1 MNRHSTSESIKAT
14 LKKLRERIPGMHI
27 RTTFIVGFPGET
39 DEDYNELADFIEE
52 QKFDRLGVFAYSRE
66 EGTPAAE
73 MPDQVDED
81 IKEHRRDEIMAIQ
94 REISLAG
101 NIAKV
106 GRTLR
111 VLVEEHC
118 EDGTYMGRTE
128 YDAPDIDD
136 GVIFTSDAEL
146 EPGTFV
152 NVEITDAFDYD
163 LTGKAVI

>member
-1 MNRHSTSESIKAT
+1 
-14 LKKLRERIPGMHI
+14 
-27 RTTFIVGFPGET
+27 
-39 DEDYNELADFIEE
+39 
-52 QKFDRLGVFAYSRE
+52 
-66 EGTPAAE
+66 
-73 MPDQVDED
+73 MPDQVDEE
-81 IKEHRRDEIMAIQ
+81 IKEQRRDEIMAIQ
-94 REISLAG
+94 REISLGG
-101 NIAKV
+101 NISKV

-146 EPGTFV
+146 ETGTFV

-163 LTGKAVI
+163 LTGKAVL